1 MSIFPRIAV
10 PAAVG
15 LIAAL
20 SLVGCSGND
29 ADMDSESNVGA
40 PASTPDTELPED
52 EVASEEDESVN
63 DSGNESEA
71 GSSVEQ
77 LCREVDQFVTDF
89 RSVLENPTEQSGE
102 EFQEQLDQLSKTA
115 LTVAQDTTL
124 SPAERER
131 SRECSEKLASLGA
144 E

>member
-63 DSGNESEA
+63 DSGNEDNH
-71 GSSVEQ
+71 V
-77 LCREVDQFVTDF
+77 R
-89 RSVLENPTEQSGE
+89 
-102 EFQEQLDQLSKTA
+102 
-115 LTVAQDTTL
+115 
-124 SPAERER
+124 R
-131 SRECSEKLASLGA
+131 SRLLRARGTRSRASRTPWN